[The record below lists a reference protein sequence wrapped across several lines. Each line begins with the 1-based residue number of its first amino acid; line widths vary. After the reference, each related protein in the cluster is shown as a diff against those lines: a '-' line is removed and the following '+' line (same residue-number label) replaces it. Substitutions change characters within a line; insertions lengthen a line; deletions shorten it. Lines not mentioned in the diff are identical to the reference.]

1 VLVDGKTYVQVK
13 LSDTGCGIAPE
24 NLTKIFEPFY
34 STKDQKGTGLGLA
47 VVWGIIE
54 KHDGTITIDS
64 KLGKGSTFTLRL
76 PVSKDA
82 ALIEETKHH
91 E

>member
-1 VLVDGKTYVQVK
+1 VDGKTYVQVE

-54 KHDGTITIDS
+54 QNDGTITVDS
-64 KLGKGSTFTLRL
+64 KLGKGSTFTIRL
-76 PVSKDA
+76 PASDGA
-82 ALIEETKHH
+82 ALIEETKGH